1 MGDDKYYLLKCV
13 FSSSLEIMGSYFRQE
28 MYCQYLPWH
37 HFQTRDMNPR
47 PRLAGIWMVSSA
59 REEGLK
65 GKVTGKMCFA
75 SMRSWGESFLSRK
88 RIWENKK
95 KKPEHQFFESINLF
109 FLDKILPKPL
119 NEWQM
124 FIFVLK
130 SLHFRNIIKKLM
142 HHENDTI
149 I

>member
-1 MGDDKYYLLKCV
+1 MGDNKYYLLKCV

-28 MYCQYLPWH
+28 MYCQYLPWY

-88 RIWENKK
+88 RIWENKIK
-95 KKPEHQFFESINLF
+95 KKNRTSILWIYKLIFFFRQNSTKTPQWMTNVYICF
-109 FLDKILPKPL
+109 KITSFP
-119 NEWQM
+119 Q
-124 FIFVLK
+124 
-130 SLHFRNIIKKLM
+130 
-142 HHENDTI
+142 
-149 I
+149 

>member
-1 MGDDKYYLLKCV
+1 MGDNKYYLLKCV

-28 MYCQYLPWH
+28 MYCQYLPWY

-47 PRLAGIWMVSSA
+47 PRLAGIWIVSSA

-75 SMRSWGESFLSRK
+75 SMSSWGESFLSRK
-88 RIWENKK
+88 RIWGKKNK
-95 KKPEHQFFESINLF
+95 QNINLWIYKLI
-109 FLDKILPKPL
+109 FLDKILPRTL

-130 SLHFRNIIKKLM
+130 SLHFLNKLLSK
-142 HHENDTI
+142 N
-149 I
+149 